1 MLAVVDE
8 SEKNLLIHSAAIWW
22 NDFCEVFF
30 VKKLISQAG
39 PAKMID
45 FHSRLHAGGA
55 TVRL

>member
-1 MLAVVDE
+1 MLAVVSE
-8 SEKNLLIHSAAIWW
+8 SEKNLLSILLL
-22 NDFCEVFF
+22 FGGTTFVRFFF